1 MFSRSLLALTTAT
14 CAVGTQTFVFA
25 GLLIELAADLGISV
39 AVAGY
44 LAVAYAITYALTAPL
59 IALKTGRWERRRLLW
74 MAMLTLAAINLL
86 AALASNFSDLIVL
99 RIAAG
104 LAATL
109 IMPVVPAV
117 IGSLLPVEKRG
128 PALAMVT
135 GGMVV
140 AFLFGMPL
148 GSLVGAA
155 FDWRATF
162 LLAAGIC
169 LFSAIAIRSSLPII
183 RSEDDIGWHLLRQ
196 GWQADIRRLL
206 LMTAAAFCAT
216 FCVIPYIAPV
226 MELIVGNTRQVALI
240 QMLVGVG
247 ALLGIVVAGKVGNP
261 SHPRQILIR
270 IFAVLALTQMLYT
283 LAMLVLPQQGAI
295 SWVLLGAAVLLSSA
309 ALFALTP
316 LIQAQLL
323 EAAPHARQV
332 AIALNGSMMFLGQGS
347 GAALGAWITQSLS
360 LSFIALAGLTVAT
373 LGGFSAWHLHDR
385 TPARQTQA

>member
-25 GLLIELAADLGISV
+25 GLLIELAADLGVSV

-44 LAVAYAITYALTAPL
+44 LAVAYAITYAMTAPL

-74 MAMLTLAAINLL
+74 MAMLGLAVINLL
-86 AALASNFSDLIVL
+86 AALANTFSELIVL

-135 GGMVV
+135 GGMVI

-169 LFSAIAIRSSLPII
+169 LFSAIAIRSTLPTI
-183 RSEDDIGWHLLRQ
+183 RSEDDVGWHLLKQ
-196 GWQADIRRLL
+196 GWQPEIRRLL
-206 LMTAAAFCAT
+206 LMTATAFCAT
-216 FCVIPYIAPV
+216 FSVIPYIAPV
-226 MELIVGNTRQVALI
+226 MELIIGNTRQVALI

-247 ALLGIVVAGKVGNP
+247 ALLGIMVAGKLGNP
-261 SHPRQILIR
+261 SHPRQVLIT
-270 IFAVLALTQMLYT
+270 IFAVLALTQLLYT
-283 LAMLVLPQQGAI
+283 LAMLVAPQQGAI
-295 SWVLLGAAVLLSSA
+295 SWLLLGGAVMLSSA

-332 AIALNGSMMFLGQGS
+332 AIALNGSMMFLGQGM
-347 GAALGAWITQSLS
+347 GAALGAWVTQSLS
-360 LSFIALAGLTVAT
+360 LSMIALAGLAVAT
-373 LGGFSAWHLHDR
+373 LGGFCAWHLHDR
-385 TPARQTQA
+385 APAVEAQV